1 MGVLTV
7 LWYELQLFKKKF
19 VSITSGSMISP
30 LLYLVAFGWGLGSGV
45 DVNGMSYM
53 NFVIPGI
60 IGMTTMTVSFSTV
73 GNSLNI
79 SRMYNKTFEE
89 FMTSPIKIWEYA
101 LGKIIAGAFRGMYSA
116 ALMIIF
122 SLLFNPQ
129 LNISIYFI
137 FLALTNCLVFA
148 ALGFMVG
155 MLIDSH
161 TDMNKF
167 TSFIITPMSFL
178 SGTFF
183 PIDKMPS
190 VLRNIIY
197 YLPLAQS
204 TSALRSSVNFGDKSL
219 TTPLI
224 LFGYFLVFLFLSI
237 KLCKKAE

>member
-122 SLLFNPQ
+122 SLLFKPQ

-183 PIDKMPS
+183 PIDKMPF

>member
-89 FMTSPIKIWEYA
+89 FMTSPIKIWKYA

-183 PIDKMPS
+183 PIDKMPF

>member
-183 PIDKMPS
+183 PIDKMPF
-190 VLRNIIY
+190 VLRDIIY

>member
-183 PIDKMPS
+183 PIDKMPF

>member
-137 FLALTNCLVFA
+137 FLALINCLVFA

-183 PIDKMPS
+183 PIDKMPF

>member
-137 FLALTNCLVFA
+137 FLALINCLVFA

-183 PIDKMPS
+183 PIDKMPF
-190 VLRNIIY
+190 VLRDIIY

-204 TSALRSSVNFGDKSL
+204 TSALRLSVNFGDKSL
-219 TTPLI
+219 TTSLI